1 MGDWGI
7 LVMGNLGLANYYI
20 KELWECGIGEV
31 GKLVNRMIKP
41 KICLKYKSNMYLK
54 VLNDGTGLQMVYKFL
69 DLTRNTQKLQ

>member
-41 KICLKYKSNMYLK
+41 
-54 VLNDGTGLQMVYKFL
+54 
-69 DLTRNTQKLQ
+69 